1 MNRAAEGGTR
11 RAIIEILQENSRVAP
26 GQIAVMLG
34 ISEEEV
40 SAEIQAME
48 DDRTILKYTTL
59 VNAEKAGQVGV
70 TALIEVKVTPERDV
84 GFDKVA
90 ERIYRFP
97 QVRSVF
103 LMSGSFDLTV
113 IIEGKTLQEVA
124 QFVAQKLATL
134 DRVTGTTTHF
144 ILKKYKEDGV
154 IFEDKEEDRRLVV
167 AP

>member
-1 MNRAAEGGTR
+1 MNGSAENGPR
-11 RAIIEILQENSRVAP
+11 RAILEILQENSRVAP
-26 GQIAVMLG
+26 AQIAVMLG

-40 SAEIQAME
+40 SAEIKAME

-59 VNAEKAGQVGV
+59 VNAEKAGRDGV

-84 GFDKVA
+84 GFDKIA

-113 IIEGKTLQEVA
+113 IVEGKTLQEVA
-124 QFVAQKLATL
+124 QFVAQKLAAL